1 MIHPTIRTR
10 IILWFGLMV
19 TGILCIFSL
28 FAYYN
33 FRATLLADTDDLL
46 KLKAIGVIN
55 YIDAY
60 WNSQKRKGLE
70 RGEDPLRF
78 AKFNSINFVKI
89 SETWV
94 DAIPADPEL
103 ADISISIFS
112 QTGQLFASSRNFAG
126 TQPLSK
132 AAVAAALQGKTVL
145 TDVVDRTAGGP
156 KKRMHVLTV
165 PVVEDDVMV
174 CILQLGR
181 PLTFVHRALG
191 KLRVKLL
198 LFLPASLLLAV
209 VTGWL
214 LADVTLR
221 PLNSFIKTVRH
232 ISADRLSARVEA
244 PATKDEMRLLAD
256 TFNDMLGKLE
266 QAFAMQK
273 QIVQDVSHE
282 LRTPLTILKGEIEVA
297 LKKVRSRDEYQ
308 STLTSSLEEIDR
320 INRMV
325 ENLLFLARFDSRQFV
340 FELKEILLTPFLE
353 VIINDVRV
361 LADQKDIEL
370 KSELRADVFVRA
382 DRGNLKR
389 AMINVLDNAVK
400 YTPAQ
405 GTVVVSL
412 TKQNDRAIIRVSDT
426 GGGIEAAR
434 LPFVFDRFY
443 RADTARASAGFGL
456 GLSIAKAIV
465 EAHRGSIEVT
475 SVIGHGSVFTVSLP
489 LSLR

>member
-1 MIHPTIRTR
+1 
-10 IILWFGLMV
+10 
-19 TGILCIFSL
+19 
-28 FAYYN
+28 
-33 FRATLLADTDDLL
+33 
-46 KLKAIGVIN
+46 
-55 YIDAY
+55 
-60 WNSQKRKGLE
+60 
-70 RGEDPLRF
+70 
-78 AKFNSINFVKI
+78 
-89 SETWV
+89 
-94 DAIPADPEL
+94 
-103 ADISISIFS
+103 
-112 QTGQLFASSRNFAG
+112 
-126 TQPLSK
+126 
-132 AAVAAALQGKTVL
+132 
-145 TDVVDRTAGGP
+145 
-156 KKRMHVLTV
+156 
-165 PVVEDDVMV
+165 
-174 CILQLGR
+174 
-181 PLTFVHRALG
+181 
-191 KLRVKLL
+191 L